1 MRKLKSWGGISSK
14 KKALKNALT
23 QQAMD
28 MLGAPKDVVENK
40 TMNEIWDIILGIP
53 FGGDTMIKNRLL
65 RDLDKLD
72 DATFKPFYSKFKV
85 KLKNLQIALSMIRCL
100 KLQVRDFIGF
110 H

>member
-1 MRKLKSWGGISSK
+1 
-14 KKALKNALT
+14 
-23 QQAMD
+23 MD

-85 KLKNLQIALSMIRCL
+85 KAEKFTEFPFYDSMFEIAGQRFYWIPLD
-100 KLQVRDFIGF
+100 KFPGNE
-110 H
+110 

>member
-1 MRKLKSWGGISSK
+1 
-14 KKALKNALT
+14 
-23 QQAMD
+23 MD

-85 KLKNLQIALSMIRCL
+85 KAEKFTELLSMIRCL